1 MPASPEARNTRLRK
15 IGMSLC
21 SWVRGPALSGR
32 PGMTICNRTG
42 ITPYLSRVTV
52 SQAPKPDLVRVDR
65 LVKRYGPRLAVR
77 GVSFAV
83 EEGEVIGLLG
93 PNGSGK
99 STILRVLAGYLPPS
113 DGSICIDG
121 IDVAVDSLAAR
132 ARIGYVPEDAP
143 LYDGMRVGEFLH
155 FMAAIKGVARHT
167 ARGAVA
173 SAAERLDLGPVLGM
187 PIGKLSRGYRQRVAI
202 AQALVNDP
210 PLLILDEPTNA
221 LDAYQVIA
229 VRALVRSLAGRRT
242 VLVASHVLTEIERVA
257 SRIMILVE
265 GRLMTADAMREAGG
279 AARFRLRVSGPG
291 PMVLATL
298 REIPGIG
305 GAAPADA
312 EESYL
317 VEAVAGRLTAAD
329 LAREIVNKGFALSEL
344 TEAKPDLE
352 RVFLDLTRRVSK
364 IPAAAA

>member
-1 MPASPEARNTRLRK
+1 M
-15 IGMSLC
+15 
-21 SWVRGPALSGR
+21 V
-32 PGMTICNRTG
+32 
-42 ITPYLSRVTV
+42 
-52 SQAPKPDLVRVDR
+52 DLVVVDR

-77 GVSFAV
+77 GVSFAIK
-83 EEGEVIGLLG
+83 EGEVIGLLG

-113 DGSICIDG
+113 AGTIRVDG
-121 IDVAVDSLAAR
+121 IDVVADSLGAR
-132 ARIGYVPEDAP
+132 ARIGYVPEDPP

-155 FMAAIKGVARHT
+155 FMAAIKGVARH
-167 ARGAVA
+167 AVRHAVA
-173 SAAERLDLGPVLGM
+173 AVAEQLDLGPVRGM

-210 PLLILDEPTNA
+210 PLLILDEPTNS

-265 GRLMTADAMREAGG
+265 GRLLTTEAMREAGDTP
-279 AARFRLRVSGPG
+279 RFKLRIAGPG
-291 PMVLATL
+291 PTVLDLL
-298 REIPGIG
+298 RRIPGVTD
-305 GAAPADA
+305 AAPADA
-312 EESYL
+312 AAGYL
-317 VEAVAGRLTAAD
+317 VEAAAGQLTAAE
-329 LAREIVNKGFALSEL
+329 LARQIVGKGFALSEL
-344 TEAKPDLE
+344 AEVKPDLE
-352 RVFLDLTRRVSK
+352 RVFLDLTRRVSQ